1 MPKRLYFHE
10 LAKKLGIPGAEF
22 PPNPDQSPPQSAGPM
37 VHPNV
42 WGQQGGEKLLAYL
55 KANYGP
61 GDTLEYDGHADCW
74 LMLAMLDQMRECHLC
89 TYIGAGFD
97 RVLSITSYR
106 TGKAPAQ
113 KQPCTFQTVE
123 HGDDILLTVCLRP
136 HGTPFDMPFE
146 DIIAPEILAGKNIFV
161 RLAGRHLLFAFPVS
175 LTYGQT
181 CRSIVMD
188 YAGECVVSV
197 SNTPELTVGQLV
209 TSPFSTIK

>member
-22 PPNPDQSPPQSAGPM
+22 PPNPGQSPPPQSAGPM

-123 HGDDILLTVCLRP
+123 HGDDILLTVWPEARRNTLCSPLMDTLHRRFWLERIYSSDWRGGICCL
-136 HGTPFDMPFE
+136 PF
-146 DIIAPEILAGKNIFV
+146 
-161 RLAGRHLLFAFPVS
+161 LF
-175 LTYGQT
+175 L
-181 CRSIVMD
+181 
-188 YAGECVVSV
+188 
-197 SNTPELTVGQLV
+197 
-209 TSPFSTIK
+209 